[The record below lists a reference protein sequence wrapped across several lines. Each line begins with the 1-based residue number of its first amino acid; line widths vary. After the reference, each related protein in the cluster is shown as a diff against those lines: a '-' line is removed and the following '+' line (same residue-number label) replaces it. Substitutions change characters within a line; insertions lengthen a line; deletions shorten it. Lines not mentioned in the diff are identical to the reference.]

1 MDTGKGMLKAQAH
14 RAFRSKN
21 WRYAL
26 IVFIAVLSAAFIQTC
41 LGFWG
46 HDVAELPSAAY
57 AWAGN
62 HGAMQTPVFG
72 LFVYFL
78 MIPCSSAAFADR
90 LYLDV
95 RQKQANAIV
104 SRASLRAYVASIAA
118 IAFAFAF
125 LLTFLALV
133 ISQLMTLAAFPLV
146 AGQDSFAEFNTPAS
160 YEAVVAPAAGVDLL
174 ASLAANNRYAFN
186 LLIAFYEALWSGI
199 AALVSVAIS
208 LYSKRSRILVLGLP
222 TLLLLVSSNFL
233 PSEVNVMATYLGLS
247 FVWGG
252 GATLFWLIALPV
264 LAMLAAVA
272 AIAVALLTKRDVLL

>member
-1 MDTGKGMLKAQAH
+1 MDAGKGMLKAQAH

-26 IVFIAVLSAAFIQTC
+26 LVFVAVLSVAFIQTC

-95 RQKQANAIV
+95 RQKQANTIV

-160 YEAVVAPAAGVDLL
+160 YEAAVVDLL
-174 ASLAANNRYAFN
+174 ASLAVNNRYAFN
-186 LLIAFYEALWSGI
+186 LLIALYEALWSGVS
-199 AALVSVAIS
+199 ALVSVTIS

>member
-1 MDTGKGMLKAQAH
+1 MDVGKGMLKAQAH
-14 RAFRSKN
+14 RAFRSKT

-26 IVFIAVLSAAFIQTC
+26 LIFVAVMSVAFIQTC

-57 AWAGN
+57 AWVGN
-62 HGAMQTPVFG
+62 HGAMQAPVFG

-95 RQKQANAIV
+95 RQKQANAIA
-104 SRASLRAYVASIAA
+104 SRASLRAYIASIAA
-118 IAFAFAF
+118 TAFVLAF
-125 LLTFLALV
+125 LVTFFALLL
-133 ISQLMTLAAFPLV
+133 SQLMSLAAFPLV
-146 AGQDSFAEFNTPAS
+146 VGQDAFAEFNTPAS
-160 YEAVVAPAAGVDLL
+160 YEAAMSPAAGVDLL
-174 ASLAANNRYAFN
+174 GSLAANNRYAFN
-186 LLIAFYEALWSGI
+186 LLISLYEALWSGI
-199 AALVSVAIS
+199 SALVSVTIS
-208 LYSKRSRILVLGLP
+208 LYSRRNRVLVLGLP

-272 AIAVALLTKRDVLL
+272 AIAAALLTKRDVLL

>member
-1 MDTGKGMLKAQAH
+1 MDAGKGMFKAQAH
-14 RAFRSKN
+14 RAFRSKT

-26 IVFIAVLSAAFIQTC
+26 LIFVAVLSVAFIQTC

-90 LYLDV
+90 IFIDV
-95 RQKQANAIV
+95 RQKQANAIA
-104 SRASLRAYVASIAA
+104 SRASLRSYIASVAAT
-118 IAFAFAF
+118 AFVLAF
-125 LLTFLALV
+125 LVALFALV
-133 ISQLMTLAAFPLV
+133 FSQLMAIAAFPLV
-146 AGQDSFAEFNTPAS
+146 AGQDAFAEFNTPAS
-160 YEAVVAPAAGVDLL
+160 YDAAMTPAAGMDLL
-174 ASLAANNRYAFN
+174 GSLALDNRYAFN
-186 LLIAFYEALWSGI
+186 LLIALYEALWSGI

-208 LYSKRSRILVLGLP
+208 LYSKRSRVLVLGLP

-247 FVWGG
+247 FIWGS
-252 GATLFWLIALPV
+252 GASLFWFIALPV

>member
-1 MDTGKGMLKAQAH
+1 MDAGKGMLKAQAH

-26 IVFIAVLSAAFIQTC
+26 LVFVVVLSVAFIQTC

-90 LYLDV
+90 LYLDA

-104 SRASLRAYVASIAA
+104 SRASLRAYVVSIAA

-133 ISQLMTLAAFPLV
+133 LSQLMSLAAFPLV
-146 AGQDSFAEFNTPAS
+146 AGQDAFAEFNTPAS
-160 YEAVVAPAAGVDLL
+160 YEAGGSRRRRGPARL
-174 ASLAANNRYAFN
+174 ARCEQSLCLQSAYCP
-186 LLIAFYEALWSGI
+186 L
-199 AALVSVAIS
+199 
-208 LYSKRSRILVLGLP
+208 
-222 TLLLLVSSNFL
+222 
-233 PSEVNVMATYLGLS
+233 
-247 FVWGG
+247 
-252 GATLFWLIALPV
+252 
-264 LAMLAAVA
+264 
-272 AIAVALLTKRDVLL
+272 

>member
-1 MDTGKGMLKAQAH
+1 MDAGKGMLKAQAH
-14 RAFRSKN
+14 RAFRSKT

-26 IVFIAVLSAAFIQTC
+26 LVFVAVLSVAFIQTC

-90 LYLDV
+90 IFIDV
-95 RQKQANAIV
+95 RQKQANAIA
-104 SRASLRAYVASIAA
+104 SRASLRSYIASVAAT
-118 IAFAFAF
+118 AFVLAF
-125 LLTFLALV
+125 LVALFALV
-133 ISQLMTLAAFPLV
+133 FSQLMAIAAFPLV
-146 AGQDSFAEFNTPAS
+146 AGQDAFAEFNTPAS
-160 YEAVVAPAAGVDLL
+160 YDAAMTPAVGMDLL
-174 ASLAANNRYAFN
+174 GSLALDNRYAFN
-186 LLIAFYEALWSGI
+186 LLIALYEALWSGI

-208 LYSKRSRILVLGLP
+208 LYSKRSRVLVLGLP
-222 TLLLLVSSNFL
+222 TLLFLVSSNFL

-247 FVWGG
+247 FIWGS
-252 GATLFWLIALPV
+252 GASLFWLIALPV

-272 AIAVALLTKRDVLL
+272 AITVALLTKRDVLL

>member
-1 MDTGKGMLKAQAH
+1 MDAGKGMLKAQAH
-14 RAFRSKN
+14 RAFRSKT

-26 IVFIAVLSAAFIQTC
+26 LVFVAVLSVAFIQTC

-90 LYLDV
+90 IFIDV
-95 RQKQANAIV
+95 RQKQANAIA
-104 SRASLRAYVASIAA
+104 SRASLRSYIASVAAT
-118 IAFAFAF
+118 AFVLAF
-125 LLTFLALV
+125 LVALFALV
-133 ISQLMTLAAFPLV
+133 FSQLMAIAAFPLV
-146 AGQDSFAEFNTPAS
+146 AGQDAFAEFNTPAS
-160 YEAVVAPAAGVDLL
+160 YDAAMTPAAGMDLL
-174 ASLAANNRYAFN
+174 GSLALDNRYAFN
-186 LLIAFYEALWSGI
+186 LLIALYEALWSGI

-208 LYSKRSRILVLGLP
+208 LYSKRSRVLVLGLP

-247 FVWGG
+247 FIWGS
-252 GATLFWLIALPV
+252 GASLFWFIALPV

-272 AIAVALLTKRDVLL
+272 AITVALLTKRDVLL